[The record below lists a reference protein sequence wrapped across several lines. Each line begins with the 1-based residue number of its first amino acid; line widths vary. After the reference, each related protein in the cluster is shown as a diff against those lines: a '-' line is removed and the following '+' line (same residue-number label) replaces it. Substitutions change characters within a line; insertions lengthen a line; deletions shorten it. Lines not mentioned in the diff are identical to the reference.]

1 MKNTVRAIVLSMVL
15 LTASIGF
22 AGCGESK
29 SEASQSPT
37 AAASVTQIPTVSE
50 AATSAPSELPS
61 DYNYYT
67 DNSSSGNYNYFSLKE
82 LLDLPSNKS
91 EIEQLKQSMS
101 GYCDVDVFAE
111 GDAVVYKY
119 KFINQL
125 SESKLPTVRDTL
137 SSSIS
142 SGKSMLKNFFVRVR
156 EYTQVKDPKI
166 IFRYYNADGTF
177 ITEFVY
183 HESDVAN

>member
-1 MKNTVRAIVLSMVL
+1 MKNTVRAIALSMVL

-29 SEASQSPT
+29 SEAPQSPT
-37 AAASVTQIPTVSE
+37 ATVPVAQIPTASE
-50 AATSAPSELPS
+50 SATSAPSELPS
-61 DYNYYT
+61 DYNYYAS
-67 DNSSSGNYNYFSLKE
+67 NSSSGNYNFSLKE

-91 EIEQLKQSMS
+91 EIEQLKQSMT